1 MTSSAVRTAARVASE
16 IPGLPFR
23 TRLTVASLTPACLA
37 TSASFPATL
46 QLYDKSLQLFADE
59 ETCAGHAD
67 GCRSG
72 RTREAGRDAQ
82 WAGRSCRRLRS
93 FARGPV
99 AQWMEGAGPEVS
111 SPGKTRSV
119 RPDSSASS

>member
-59 ETCAGHAD
+59 ETCAVMPTAAVL
-67 GCRSG
+67 RSG
-72 RTREAGRDAQ
+72 
-82 WAGRSCRRLRS
+82 
-93 FARGPV
+93 GPV